1 MVAKLIGGGPFLPWL
16 LWEEVWGN
24 LNTLILCWFG
34 LGVFH
39 MNFMSIGG
47 ASETAVIAFAWDLLG
62 ARAKGKCWQESGLI
76 LLA

>member
-1 MVAKLIGGGPFLPWL
+1 MAAVGRGVGESEHSHPL
-16 LWEEVWGN
+16 LV
-24 LNTLILCWFG
+24 WFG
-34 LGVFH
+34 CIPHELH
-39 MNFMSIGG
+39 EHWG